1 MPIKVIIDTDIG
13 ESIDDLLAVAF
24 ALNSPEL
31 EVVAIT
37 TVSGDTQARSRIA
50 RRLTSAF
57 GKPQIPVAAG
67 YVDSMPHG
75 GRGIAREASVTQGL
89 LARDEADLPEPSPLA
104 ADELIARL
112 AAEHPGQ
119 IHVLT
124 IGAMTNLG
132 HTFVRFPEAAS
143 NLRGVISCGGRFAT
157 PPVSIGWNLRDDPIA
172 AAVTACAD
180 VDWTLLSEGL
190 MSEAPL
196 REEDLQRIRDA
207 GLPTTDLIAE
217 AIDLWKKNE
226 PDAAPIPHLDDLTVF
241 FYPLRPDSIPVRA
254 GRAII
259 AIAPDRIAELWI
271 EHDPAGPHTLARPL
285 GQQRAEEL
293 RELFMSR
300 ILAPPPG

>member
-1 MPIKVIIDTDIG
+1 MRIIIDTDIG

-24 ALNSPEL
+24 ALSSPDF

-57 GKPQIPVAAG
+57 GKPDIPVAAG
-67 YVDSMPHG
+67 YGESMPRG
-75 GRGIAREASVTQGL
+75 GCGSHREASVTQGR
-89 LARDEADLPEPSPLA
+89 LAADEAGLPEPSPLP
-104 ADELIARL
+104 ADELIAGL
-112 AAEHPGQ
+112 AAEQPGE

-132 HTFVRFPEAAS
+132 HAFVRFPETAL
-143 NLRGVISCGGRFAT
+143 NLRGVISCGGHFAR

-196 REEDLQRIRDA
+196 REEDIQRIREA

-217 AIDLWKKNE
+217 AIELWQKNE
-226 PDAAPIPHLDDLTVF
+226 PEAAPTPWLDDLTVF
-241 FYPLRPDSIPVRA
+241 FHLLDPDSIRVRG

-259 AIAPDRIAELWI
+259 VIAPDRIAELWV
-271 EHDPAGPHTLARPL
+271 EHDPGGPHALARPID
-285 GQQRAEEL
+285 QPRAEEL
-293 RELFMSR
+293 RDLFMSR

>member
-1 MPIKVIIDTDIG
+1 MRIIIDTDIG

-50 RRLTSAF
+50 RRLTSTF
-57 GKPQIPVAAG
+57 GKPDIPVAAG
-67 YVDSMPHG
+67 HGESIPRG
-75 GRGIAREASVTQGL
+75 GRGIHREASVTQGR
-89 LARDEADLPEPSPLA
+89 LAADEAGLPEPSPLP
-104 ADELIARL
+104 ADELIAGL
-112 AAEHPGQ
+112 AAEQPGE
-119 IHVLT
+119 IYVLT
-124 IGAMTNLG
+124 IGAMTNVG
-132 HTFVRFPEAAS
+132 HALVRFPETAL
-143 NLRGVISCGGRFAT
+143 NLRGVVSSGGHFAT
-157 PPVSIGWNLRDDPIA
+157 TPVSIGWNLRDDPIA

-196 REEDLQRIRDA
+196 REEDIQRIREA

-217 AIDLWKKNE
+217 AIELWQKNA
-226 PDAAPIPHLDDLTVF
+226 PDGATDPCLDDLTVF
-241 FYPLRPDSIPVRA
+241 FHLLDPGSIPMRG

-259 AIAPDRIAELWI
+259 AVAPDRIAELWV
-271 EHDPAGPHTLARPL
+271 EHDPAGPHTLARPID
-285 GQQRAEEL
+285 QPRAEEL
-293 RELFMSR
+293 RDLFMSR